1 MRKPKNILEALG
13 IVDFDDDLENGVK
26 LGQKV
31 VSGQDCLTHKEEN
44 KTDLKGMS
52 AEVAGIAALVKLL
65 GAAVEAA
72 EEDEDDEDD
81 EEKEPEKPVKVYKAA
96 PSKNGVKNLEELAK
110 ETYTHQEISE
120 KFDRARREIMG
131 GENKKNEK
139 ISLDPADIF
148 MPKNVEAFYNG
159 KPLKDFPFGKKR
171 KLVLHDTVE
180 QEAEALA
187 QSHKKILD
195 ALSQVE
201 PDGMD
206 YHMIKEM
213 VKYIDI
219 LHSVRCSAE
228 RVASILAKD

>member
-31 VSGQDCLTHKEEN
+31 VSGQDCPTHKEEPKEKN
-44 KTDLKGMS
+44 KTDLEGMS

-65 GAAVEAA
+65 SAAVEAA
-72 EEDEDDEDD
+72 EEDEKKEED
-81 EEKEPEKPVKVYKAA
+81 EENEDPIKLV
-96 PSKNGVKNLEELAK
+96 PSNQGCMVTPTKNEVDREFAKRKCEE
-110 ETYTHQEISE
+110 SE
-120 KFDRARREIMG
+120 KKRIKGSLVGGHSFASCSRR
-131 GENKKNEK
+131 NCDTSS
-139 ISLDPADIF
+139 SLADILS
-148 MPKNVEAFYNG
+148 E
-159 KPLKDFPFGKKR
+159 KKR

-187 QSHKKILD
+187 QGHKKILD

>member
-26 LGQKV
+26 LGQKEE
-31 VSGQDCLTHKEEN
+31 LKPEN
-44 KTDLKGMS
+44 KADLEKAS

-65 GAAVEAA
+65 SAAVEAA
-72 EEDEDDEDD
+72 EEDEKK
-81 EEKEPEKPVKVYKAA
+81 EKKELEKPVKVAFGNHCYKATPLKKGA
-96 PSKNGVKNLEELAK
+96 ESLGELAK
-110 ETYTHQEISE
+110 EAYTHQEISE
-120 KFDRARREIMG
+120 KFDRVKREIMG
-131 GENKKNEK
+131 GENKKDEK
-139 ISLDPADIF
+139 PAFEPADPSLF
-148 MPKNVEAFYNG
+148 KNVAEVYYDG
-159 KPLKDFPFGKKR
+159 KPLKDFLPR

-187 QSHKKILD
+187 QSHEKMLK